1 MGLKDSEF
9 DKLKQEAAQR
19 MKEIH
24 AGAVPG
30 DAPDEAPPAKE
41 EDPPEEK
48 PKESL
53 FDTFFKDKDK
63 TIILA
68 LILLLIGEK
77 DEKPDYSLL
86 LALLYILI

>member
-1 MGLKDSEF
+1 MKD
-9 DKLKQEAAQR
+9 LHAEAAP
-19 MKEIH
+19 EEPP
-24 AGAVPG
+24 VPEKN
-30 DAPDEAPPAKE
+30 DT
-41 EDPPEEK
+41 PEEK

-68 LILLLIGEK
+68 LIMLLMSEK

-86 LALLYILI
+86 LALIYILI